1 MPSKTKIIL
10 RPAGC
15 EEDEKSWAAAGTA
28 QAAATLGS
36 CSLAIEEEEDGNSSV
51 RRRTR

>member
-1 MPSKTKIIL
+1 MLFKTKILL

-28 QAAATLGS
+28 QADATLES
-36 CSLAIEEEEDGNSSV
+36 CSLAMEEEDGSSPV
-51 RRRTR
+51 RRGRR